1 MLFHMPR
8 NLGERYSPLYFL
20 AALGSG
26 GLIVSFFMWLM
37 AWVPHPGRP
46 VPIFEDIVAT
56 LMNGSFA
63 QQLAILGGWAG
74 IALFAWMLFRLLIW
88 NLREAAGWRRTAAYT
103 ALRESNSETQL
114 LAAPLAV
121 AMAINGGFIL
131 GLVFVPG
138 LWSVVEY
145 LFPLAMLGFLA
156 IGVWALRLLGDFW
169 GRILTRGGFDCS
181 RNNGFSQLLPSFA
194 LAMIGV
200 GLAAPAAMSQTPWVA
215 GVSYIASSFF
225 ITMALMLGVIMLVI
239 GLRAMMEHG
248 ADAESAPSLWVV
260 VPIMTVVGIALMR
273 QGHGLGVHFGS
284 HGTPTDTFTM
294 LTTFLS
300 LQLAFAL
307 FGYVVM
313 RRQGYFG
320 RFVTGSERSAGSYV
334 LVCPGVALAVIL
346 QFFINKGLVAI
357 GLIDKFGMA
366 YWLLTALPLMVQA
379 ATIWLVFT
387 LNAKHFRVD
396 RARKAPLA
404 SAER

>member
-26 GLIVSFFMWLM
+26 GLVVSFFMWLM
-37 AWVPHPGRP
+37 AWVPHPGKP
-46 VPIFEDIVAT
+46 VPVFEDIVTA
-56 LMNGSFA
+56 LVGGPFV
-63 QQLAILGGWAG
+63 QQVAIVGGWLG
-74 IALFAWMLFRLLIW
+74 IVGFTAMMLRLLFW
-88 NLREAAGWRRTAAYT
+88 NLREAAGWRKTAAYV
-103 ALRESNSETQL
+103 ALRESNDETRL
-114 LAAPLAV
+114 LAAPLAT
-121 AMAINGGFIL
+121 AMAVNGGFIL

-145 LFPLAMLGFLA
+145 LFPLAMLAFLA

-215 GVSYIASSFF
+215 GVSYITSSFF
-225 ITMALMLGVIMLVI
+225 ITMALVLGVIMLVI

-260 VPIMTVVGIALMR
+260 VPILTVVGIALMR
-273 QGHGLGVHFGS
+273 QNHGLGVHFGS
-284 HGTPTDTFTM
+284 HGTPAGTFTM

-307 FGYVVM
+307 FGSVVM

-320 RFVTGSERSAGSYV
+320 RFVGGSERSAGSYV
-334 LVCPGVALAVIL
+334 LVCPGVAMAVIL
-346 QFFINKGLVAI
+346 QFFINQGLVGV
-357 GLIDKFGMA
+357 GLIDKFGVA

-396 RARKAPLA
+396 RAREAPLT
-404 SAER
+404 SAES